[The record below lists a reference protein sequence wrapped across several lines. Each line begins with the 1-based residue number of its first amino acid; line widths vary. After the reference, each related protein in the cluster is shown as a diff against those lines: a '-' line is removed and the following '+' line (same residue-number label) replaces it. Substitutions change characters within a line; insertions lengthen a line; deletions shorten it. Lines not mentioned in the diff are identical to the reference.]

1 MRKRVASF
9 PGSPLTPTKKKNGGG
24 EPGNEAREQVLQSY
38 RSKRVMR
45 FITRF
50 ALQRRE
56 CATCGIRLK
65 GNNHTVHAQNRM
77 LFKNT
82 SKRAQGLRGGIYT
95 TCYKS
100 HLLVLKENKPIS
112 RDSDLEELISTY
124 TEQIPPT
131 DEVITAHD
139 VIKTVVRVGHILHK
153 KQAILLPSV
162 HNIFVSHA
170 RDML

>member
-1 MRKRVASF
+1 MLIGPRL
-9 PGSPLTPTKKKNGGG
+9 SPSDFIFVGARG

-38 RSKRVMR
+38 RSKHVMR

-56 CATCGIRLK
+56 CATCGIRL
-65 GNNHTVHAQNRM
+65 N
-77 LFKNT
+77 
-82 SKRAQGLRGGIYT
+82 
-95 TCYKS
+95 
-100 HLLVLKENKPIS
+100 LVLKESKPIS

-139 VIKTVVRVGHILHK
+139 VIKTVVRVGTYCAK
-153 KQAILLPSV
+153 SKQYCCLVFATFL
-162 HNIFVSHA
+162 
-170 RDML
+170 